1 MSTSNVV
8 FEIKT
13 PLGFLVRCTQSYW
26 TFIVTEKHPSLFGHE
41 NEVKQTLSDPDE
53 IRRSKKDPDVY
64 LFYQGTKPRWICA
77 VARKQ
82 GESGFL
88 ITAYH
93 TDSIKAG
100 ETIWKKSK

>member
-1 MSTSNVV
+1 MSDYL

-13 PLGFLVRCTQSYW
+13 PLGFLVHCTQAYW
-26 TFIVTEKHPSLFGHE
+26 DFIVTEKHPSLSGHE
-41 NEVKQTLSDPDE
+41 KDVKQALSDPDE
-53 IRRSKKDPDVY
+53 IRKSKKDPNVY
-64 LFYQGTKPRWICA
+64 LFYQGSKPRWICA

-82 GESGFL
+82 DESGFL

-100 ETIWKKSK
+100 ETIWKK